1 MRTFIKRNFMLT
13 LALFAFILNSC
24 TEAKST
30 TEPTDEYLIKIS
42 IFSDPHFYDNSLG
55 TSGEAFENY
64 LASDRKMIA
73 ESEAIM
79 KSIVNMIS
87 KDDSKIVIVTG
98 DLTKDGELKSHQLF
112 VSYLKQL
119 KDKGKKIF
127 VVPGNHD
134 IENPASYSYT
144 GSAPVKVPNVS
155 AEQYKSIYADY
166 GYKNAIATDPNGSLS
181 YIAEPVDGV
190 WLFCLDACRWK
201 DNAGKPHSV
210 TGGVFSA
217 ATFNWIK
224 EKLTE
229 GKQKKKLMIGAIH
242 HNVVEH
248 FVGQKMLFGEYVI
261 DNWEQVAKT
270 FAENGLSVIF
280 SGHHHAQDARIY
292 RSGGNFMVD
301 LQTSS
306 SVTWPCAIRRVSIDN
321 NRVMQVSSE
330 KITSINYDTKGRSFQ
345 EYALHNFTDGLSMI
359 IQSYLKQMGLPDE
372 AVSMLLPIVLE
383 AYKAYSHGNEDQ
395 FYTQDIQMRIA
406 QAKAAMGS
414 NPQLAGLLMLM
425 EGMFQDLDPDDYNFT
440 LDLKTGEIGKK
451 FVEVTK

>member
-1 MRTFIKRNFMLT
+1 MKTFIKHNFMLT
-13 LALFAFILNSC
+13 LAILAFVLNSC
-24 TEAKST
+24 NEAKST
-30 TEPTDEYLIKIS
+30 VEPADEHLIKIS

-55 TSGEAFENY
+55 TSGEAFETY
-64 LASDRKMIA
+64 LTSDRKMIA

-79 KSIVNMIS
+79 KSIVDMIS
-87 KDDSKIVIVTG
+87 KDDSKIVVITG
-98 DLTKDGELKSHQLF
+98 DLTKDGELRSHQIF
-112 VSYLKQL
+112 ASYLKQL

-134 IENPASYSYT
+134 VENPASYSYQ
-144 GSAPVKVPNVS
+144 GSSVAKVPNVS
-155 AEQYKSIYADY
+155 VEQYKSIYADY
-166 GYKNAIATDPNGSLS
+166 GYKSAIATDPHGSLS
-181 YIAEPVDGV
+181 YIAEPVEGV

-201 DNAGKPHSV
+201 ENSGKPHSV
-210 TGGVFSA
+210 TGGVFNE

-224 EKLTE
+224 EKLLE
-229 GKQKKKLMIGAIH
+229 GKQKNKLMIGAIH

-248 FVGQKMLFGEYVI
+248 FVGQKLLFGEYVI
-261 DNWEQVAKT
+261 DNWEQVAKI
-270 FAENGLSVIF
+270 FAENGLNVIF

-306 SVTWPCAIRRVSIDN
+306 TVTWPCAIRRVSIDN
-321 NRVMQVSSE
+321 NRVMQVTSG

-345 EYALHNFTDGLSMI
+345 EYALYNFTNGLSLI

-372 AVSMLLPIVLE
+372 AISMLLPIVLE

-395 FYTQDIQMRIA
+395 FYTQEIQMKIA
-406 QAKAAMGS
+406 QAKSAMAT

-425 EGMFQDLDPDDYNFT
+425 EGMFQDLEPDDYNFT
-440 LDLKTGEIGKK
+440 IDLKTGEIGKK
-451 FVEVTK
+451 LVEVKK